1 MDPELLVISLE
12 QAVAAPL
19 CSRRLADFGARVVKI
34 EPPEGDFA
42 RRYDRV
48 VRGQSAYFVWLN
60 RGKESI
66 SLDLRRRDDL
76 ALLEAMVRRADV
88 FIHNLRPG
96 GLADLGIDLAGWR
109 HANQRLITCTISGY
123 GAGGPY
129 AARKAY
135 DLLVQAESGLASI
148 TGSAAEPSRVGIS
161 VVDIGAGVTAYE
173 AILEALLLRSRTGS
187 GEHVEVSLFDAI
199 SEWMAVPLLH
209 ALYAQAPRRVGLMHP
224 SIAPY
229 GAFACRDGVRV
240 LLGVQNEREWVS
252 LCAEVLGKPDLA
264 HDARFRDNTLRVA
277 NRGALDAELARVF
290 AVEPSEEVCRRLNQ
304 ANVAYG
310 LINNLA
316 AVLEHPML
324 RMIEV
329 PTAAGGISV
338 PAPAAR
344 HSGARP
350 RIGPVPERDQQG
362 TALRAEFAPDVGD
375 AGSSRG
381 R

>member
-1 MDPELLVISLE
+1 VDPRLLVISLE

-42 RRYDRV
+42 RRYDRA

-66 SLDLRRRDDL
+66 SLDLRNPDDL
-76 ALLEAMVRRADV
+76 SVLNAMAERADV

-96 GLADLGIDLAGWR
+96 GLADLGIDLAGWHR
-109 HANQRLITCTISGY
+109 ANPRLISCTISGY

-148 TGSAAEPSRVGIS
+148 TGSGEPSRVGIS

-173 AILEALLLRSRTGS
+173 AILEALLRRSSTGS
-187 GEHVEVSLFDAI
+187 GEQVEVSLFDAI
-199 SEWMAVPLLH
+199 VEWMTVPLLH
-209 ALYAQAPRRVGLMHP
+209 ALYAKAPGRVGLMHP

-229 GAFACRDGVRV
+229 GAFVCQDGVRV
-240 LLGVQNEREWVS
+240 LIGVQNEREWMA
-252 LCAEVLGKPDLA
+252 LCAEVVGKPDLA
-264 HDARFRDNTLRVA
+264 HDPRFRDNTLRVA
-277 NRGALDAELARVF
+277 NRGALDAELAMTF
-290 AVEPSEEVCRRLNQ
+290 AAQPSEEMCRRLYQ

-310 LINNLA
+310 LINELA

-324 RMIEV
+324 RMVEV
-329 PTAAGGISV
+329 PTAAGGISL
-338 PAPAAR
+338 PAPAAW
-344 HSGARP
+344 HSAARP
-350 RIGPVPERDQQG
+350 RIDPVPELDQHG
-362 TALRAEFAPDVGD
+362 AALRAEFARA
-375 AGSSRG
+375 AGSSRS

>member
-135 DLLVQAESGLASI
+135 DLLVQAARTHGPEPRALA
-148 TGSAAEPSRVGIS
+148 
-161 VVDIGAGVTAYE
+161 
-173 AILEALLLRSRTGS
+173 
-187 GEHVEVSLFDAI
+187 
-199 SEWMAVPLLH
+199 
-209 ALYAQAPRRVGLMHP
+209 
-224 SIAPY
+224 
-229 GAFACRDGVRV
+229 GVRV
-240 LLGVQNEREWVS
+240 PRRRSSPARRTERARMGFIVRRSPRQARSRARRTLPRQHAPGREPGRARCGAGEGV
-252 LCAEVLGKPDLA
+252 
-264 HDARFRDNTLRVA
+264 
-277 NRGALDAELARVF
+277 
-290 AVEPSEEVCRRLNQ
+290 RR
-304 ANVAYG
+304 
-310 LINNLA
+310 
-316 AVLEHPML
+316 
-324 RMIEV
+324 
-329 PTAAGGISV
+329 
-338 PAPAAR
+338 
-344 HSGARP
+344 
-350 RIGPVPERDQQG
+350 
-362 TALRAEFAPDVGD
+362 RAE
-375 AGSSRG
+375 
-381 R
+381 